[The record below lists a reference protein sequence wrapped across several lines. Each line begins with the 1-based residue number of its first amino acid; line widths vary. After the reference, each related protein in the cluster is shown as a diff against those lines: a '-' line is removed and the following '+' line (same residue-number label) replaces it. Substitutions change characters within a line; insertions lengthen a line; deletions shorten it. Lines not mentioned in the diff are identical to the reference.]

1 LSSSDGGGQRS
12 LALSSIIFIFIRVL
26 VLVLVPGFL
35 GLLLAW
41 SEIGFDLMDT
51 VFIMLFIYILI
62 LLRS

>member
-1 LSSSDGGGQRS
+1 LSDGGGQRS
-12 LALSSIIFIFIRVL
+12 LGLSSIIFIIIRVLFL
-26 VLVLVPGFL
+26 VLVLVPGFV